1 MLSGVGPFAI
11 ERGLIEATDGGLR
24 VDIPEKAVKGL
35 GLSEGDVLCFTGFE
49 NGTVE
54 VWPVKKGT
62 YSSLDDAGAAEQA
75 MERAKQSRKESE

>member
-1 MLSGVGPFAI
+1 MASGIDWSVPV
-11 ERGLIEATDGGLR
+11 LIEKTEAGGLR
-24 VDIPEKAVKGL
+24 VEIPEKAVKGL
-35 GLSEGDVLCFTGFE
+35 AIGEGDVLCFTGFE

-75 MERAKQSRKESE
+75 MRRSKEDG

>member
-1 MLSGVGPFAI
+1 MASGIDWSVPV
-11 ERGLIEATDGGLR
+11 LIEKTESGGLR

-35 GLSEGDVLCFTGFE
+35 SIAEGDVLCFTGFE

-62 YSSLDDAGAAEQA
+62 YSSLDDAGAAEKA
-75 MERAKQSRKESE
+75 MKRGGDGQ

>member
-1 MLSGVGPFAI
+1 MASGIDWSVPVRI
-11 ERGLIEATDGGLR
+11 QATDSGGLR
-24 VDIPEKAVKGL
+24 VEIPQKAIKGL
-35 GLSEGDVLCFTGFE
+35 SIVEGDVLCFTGFE

-75 MERAKQSRKESE
+75 MQRAKKENG

>member
-1 MLSGVGPFAI
+1 MASGIDWSVPV
-11 ERGLIEATDGGLR
+11 LIEKTDDGGLR
-24 VDIPEKAVKGL
+24 VDIPEKAAKGL
-35 GLSEGDVLCFTGFE
+35 AIAEGDVLCFTGFE

-75 MERAKQSRKESE
+75 MKRSKEDG